1 VHRSFTSMAAACIG
15 VILDSSITE
24 TKLEISLVRC
34 DGVLGGLGH
43 LWVEEWCGGGGG
55 SRGEPR

>member
-1 VHRSFTSMAAACIG
+1 MAAVCIG

-24 TKLEISLVRC
+24 IKLEISLIWC

-43 LWVEEWCGGGGG
+43 LWV
-55 SRGEPR
+55 GE